1 MLHEALYQLLASRD
15 GVTCESLWAAGPHD
29 AVRDKLIAFAAT
41 DSPPSAPIVAAKCVA
56 RAADDDVAWAAVQ
69 AWMVDAARPGVA
81 VAALDGLDVIGEVR
95 AVSLAELAATRITTD
110 ARFAPLG
117 RSRLEHSA
125 RAAVRAKLP

>member
-29 AVRDKLIAFAAT
+29 AVRDELIAFAAT
-41 DSPPSAPIVAAKCVA
+41 DRPPWAPITAAKCVA
-56 RAADDDVAWAAVQ
+56 RAADDDVAWTAVQ
-69 AWMVDAARPGVA
+69 AWMVDPARPGLA

-95 AVSLAELAATRITTD
+95 AVALADLAAARIDTD

-117 RSRLEHSA
+117 RSRLEDSA
-125 RAAVRAKLP
+125 RPAVRAKVP